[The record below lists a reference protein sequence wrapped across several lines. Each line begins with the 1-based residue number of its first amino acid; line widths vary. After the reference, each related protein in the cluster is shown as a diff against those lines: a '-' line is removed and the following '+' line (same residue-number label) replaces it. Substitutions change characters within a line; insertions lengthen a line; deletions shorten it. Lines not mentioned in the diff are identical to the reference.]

1 MCRDILHILS
11 ERVNIKWTRTPAET
25 LLKILT
31 EQKRIQRETPKETTE
46 QNLRKN
52 TALSRERTAKTAI
65 SSQTTKAIAGNKGGV
80 GYISGSFFRLFKT
93 MLSSTLIGAMDSYM
107 LHSLYYVVKC

>member
-11 ERVNIKWTRTPAET
+11 ERVNIKWTKTPAET

-46 QNLRKN
+46 QNLLKS
-52 TALSRERTAKTAI
+52 TASSRERTAKTAI

-80 GYISGSFFRLFKT
+80 GYISGSFYDYSKLF
-93 MLSSTLIGAMDSYM
+93 
-107 LHSLYYVVKC
+107 